1 MAAVAR
7 AWHNTPVADAP
18 HAPHPASHQPY
29 EATPLAARGL
39 PKPALPGT
47 VVVRESVEELIDAI
61 AGDLF
66 FQAKACVRTFG
77 DFHLA
82 LSGGS
87 TPEPLYRRLMYDP
100 NYRDLP
106 WKRTHLWIVDER
118 RVPEDDERCNFRM
131 IRETLVEQSDIP
143 REQVHPIKALSPTA
157 DTDYEAELRENLGW
171 REKGHDR
178 LDYVLLGMGAD
189 GHTASLFP
197 GSPALDSKGRLV
209 LINAGP
215 TVTPPDRVTM
225 TFDLLNASRFVGV
238 MVTGEKKR
246 PMIARL
252 ASRERPGVQELPI
265 LGVRPLAGEMRWYL
279 DAAACP

>member
-1 MAAVAR
+1 MAGSR
-7 AWHNTPVADAP
+7 RMGHNRDVSEAADKT
-18 HAPHPASHQPY
+18 PY
-29 EATPLAARGL
+29 EAVPIGALPGTH
-39 PKPALPGT
+39 PKPNLPGT
-47 VVVRESVEELIDAI
+47 VVVRGGVDELLDAM
-61 AGDLF
+61 AADLL
-66 FQAKACVRTFG
+66 FQSKACVRAFG

-118 RVPEDDERCNFRM
+118 RVPFEDDRCNFKM
-131 IRETLVEQSDIP
+131 IRETIVSQSDIP
-143 REQVHPIKALSPTA
+143 REQVHPIDAMSETA
-157 DTDYEAELRENLGW
+157 DTDYERHLREQLGW

-197 GSPALDSKGRLV
+197 GSPALDSVGRLV
-209 LINAGP
+209 VINAGP
-215 TVTPPDRVTM
+215 AVTPPDRVTM
-225 TFDLLNASRFVGV
+225 TYDLLNASRFIGV

-246 PMIARL
+246 DTVARIAGGQI
-252 ASRERPGVQELPI
+252 APEEAPI
-265 LGVRPLAGEMRWYL
+265 LGIRPLAGELRWYL
-279 DAAACP
+279 DAAACPP